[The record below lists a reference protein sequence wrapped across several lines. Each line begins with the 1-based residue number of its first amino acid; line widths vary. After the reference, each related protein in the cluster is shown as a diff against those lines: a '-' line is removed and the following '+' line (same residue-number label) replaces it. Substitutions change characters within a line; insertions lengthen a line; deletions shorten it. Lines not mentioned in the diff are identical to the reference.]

1 MTSATASTER
11 SITEGAYLAFD
22 TSGTVGSVAVA
33 VGPRVLASQVLEERH
48 EHASHLVPAID
59 RALTDGGVDRRGL
72 SGIVVG
78 EGPGSF
84 TGVRVAAATAK
95 GLAHALDVPLWAFPS
110 LAAAALA
117 EDVGAIR
124 YVIFDARSDR
134 VYGACYGVGS
144 ASVQELIEPH
154 GGTLRD
160 VLSGDVPGGAVF
172 VGDGALRHRSAI
184 EGAGFAVGPGPSRS
198 LAEGLLRL
206 LALRAAVGPVS
217 DLAAWEPRYV
227 RAASAERGWTP

>member
-1 MTSATASTER
+1 MTADLP
-11 SITEGAYLAFD
+11 YLAFD
-22 TSGTVGSVAVA
+22 TSAAAGSVAIGA
-33 VGPRVLASQVLEERH
+33 WPRVMACRLLEERH
-48 EHASHLVPAID
+48 GHAAQLVPAID
-59 RALTDGGVDRRGL
+59 RALADCGVDREGL
-72 SGIVVG
+72 RGIVVG

-95 GLAHALDVPLWAFPS
+95 GLAHALDLPLWAIPS

-117 EDVGAIR
+117 EDVGTIR
-124 YVIFDARSDR
+124 YVLFDARSDR

-144 ASVQELIEPH
+144 SSVQELVEPH
-154 GGTLRD
+154 GGTLRE

-172 VGDGALRHRSAI
+172 VGDGSHRHRAAI

-206 LALRAAVGPVS
+206 VALRPGVSPVAQV
-217 DLAAWEPRYV
+217 AAWEPRYV
-227 RAASAERGWTP
+227 RAASAERGWSP